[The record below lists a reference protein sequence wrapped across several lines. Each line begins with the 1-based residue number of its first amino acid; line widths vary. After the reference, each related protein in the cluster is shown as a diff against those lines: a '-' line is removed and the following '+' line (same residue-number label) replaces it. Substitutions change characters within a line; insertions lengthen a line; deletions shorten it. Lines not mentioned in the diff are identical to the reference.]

1 MQYLLE
7 SAFCLALFYAFYLL
21 VLRRETFFQ
30 INRWYL
36 LLTPVLAFGIPA
48 LNIRLEQ
55 PPAPVMM
62 DAVKLPAPAPMV
74 EWPSVVERVQTAPRA
89 VSHVMNRPVWS
100 LQLGDVLWCIYGAVA
115 ALFLLRLAWQI
126 IAMIRFIRRCR
137 KDTDQRL
144 MMAEDGDG
152 GSPASFFGYVFW
164 QPGVLPESERRLLLE
179 HEMVHVRQWH
189 SLDLI
194 LIEILIA
201 LQWFNPLLYL
211 YRRSLREVHEFIADD
226 YVVRR
231 TRQRYA
237 YAGLLVQYQT
247 AGNRAQP
254 GLVNTFHSLIKNRLI
269 MLAKR
274 PSDPLRRVKYLF
286 ALPLLGA
293 LMLLFSF
300 RLVERLQDVRNT
312 TELLEQYAA
321 GLSEVVIA
329 AERPNGVEPTPY
341 IFYWGA
347 FQAKFNYASATKEY
361 FAEIHISPDEFREA
375 IKREPRLWTGETLLQ
390 RLSMVI
396 NGQEIKSDY
405 YNPEIYK
412 ATLPALQDMAGKLTD
427 TDYIKAGNIT
437 LPEGK
442 SGEIFIF
449 LDGARPGWIPKD
461 NAEPNKRSPVIT
473 EVLWGKR
480 SFTLMEDRYVTIS
493 EFWDIIGSQPLIR
506 YKDAPERTPTMFNL
520 AISNA
525 GNPVLRYNAD
535 EKDAYDLETLRERLR
550 AHEQKI
556 KPGAV
561 VRIAAWDAYEKALR
575 QASMDT
581 IITFDPV
588 TYQQTTMYVSNN
600 GGLRPAPAASEL
612 IALRLVADA
621 DPRRLMR
628 ESGARNFSFEWGP
641 YSASFPNRMYGESY
655 VQSGTG
661 EHLYVDPRVES
672 HSNKLTKKDIL
683 QMLRTPSKLFMGNA
697 TLTDFNFTLD
707 YKGYGTLIKDG
718 VVPEDLIRTLERDL
732 QAGESIRLTGF
743 QARTGTSRKVIAT
756 QAAFQHVTREYTAE
770 KVEMIHVD
778 RTSGT
783 EALIS
788 LLMKPEDFK
797 ALQEK
802 VADKPDIWFQYGEID
817 LSPVTFV
824 LEIRNEDPKPALRP
838 LVQRDTPEFYDYQ
851 PPYYANRLRPLVQ
864 RDTPEI
870 GIRISPNPAS
880 EVATIHLT
888 LPKAGEGLLTVTDL
902 EGKLRFS
909 VRTEF
914 AAGDTPFQLPLHFLK
929 GKGLFM
935 VQIAMPY
942 GSAGTKMVVE

>member
-62 DAVKLPAPAPMV
+62 DAEKLPAPAPMV

-144 MMAEDGDG
+144 VMAEDGDG

-321 GLSEVVIA
+321 SLSEVVIA
-329 AERPNGVEPTPY
+329 TERPHGVEPTPY

-412 ATLPALQDMAGKLTD
+412 ATLPALQALAEKLTD

-442 SGEIFIF
+442 SGEILIF

-461 NAEPNKRSPVIT
+461 NAEPNKRGPVIT

-550 AHEQKI
+550 AHEQNI

-561 VRIAAWDAYEKALR
+561 VHIAAWDAHDIDIALR

-588 TYQQTTMYVSNN
+588 TYQQTTTYVTSN
-600 GGLRPAPAASEL
+600 GSLRPAPAASEL

-621 DPRRLMR
+621 DPRRLLR
-628 ESGARNFSFEWGP
+628 ESDTRNFSFEWGP
-641 YSASFPNRMYGESY
+641 YSATFPNRMFAESY
-655 VQSGTG
+655 DQSGSS
-661 EHLYVDPRVES
+661 ERLHADRPVES
-672 HSNKLTKKDIL
+672 HSNTLTKKDIL
-683 QMLRTPSKLFMGNA
+683 QMLRAPSKLYRENDL
-697 TLTDFNFTLD
+697 LTDFNFTLD
-707 YKGYGTLIKDG
+707 YKGYGGLIQNG
-718 VVPEDLIRTLERDL
+718 EVPDDLIRKLEREL
-732 QAGESIRLTGF
+732 QPGESIRLTGF
-743 QARTGTSRKVIAT
+743 QARTGASRKVIAT
-756 QAAFQHVTREYTAE
+756 QTAFQQVSGEVIVE
-770 KVEMIHVD
+770 KVEMVNID
-778 RTSGT
+778 RTPGDVP
-783 EALIS
+783 LIS
-788 LLMKPEDFK
+788 LLMKPDSYK
-797 ALQEK
+797 ALQ
-802 VADKPDIWFQYGEID
+802 DKLAGIPGIWFKYGEID
-817 LSPVTFV
+817 LSPVTFI
-824 LEIRNEDPKPALRP
+824 LEVRNEDPKPALRP
-838 LVQRDTPEFYDYQ
+838 LVQPA
-851 PPYYANRLRPLVQ
+851 P
-864 RDTPEI
+864 PEI
-870 GIRISPNPAS
+870 SIRISPNPAS

>member
-1 MQYLLE
+1 MQYLIE

-48 LNIRLEQ
+48 LNIRMEQ
-55 PPAPVMM
+55 PPAPVMV
-62 DAVKLPAPAPMV
+62 DAEKLPAPAPMV
-74 EWPSVVERVQTAPRA
+74 EWPSVVERVQTAPR
-89 VSHVMNRPVWS
+89 VVTHVMERPVWS
-100 LQLGDVLWCIYGAVA
+100 LQLGDILWCIYGAVA
-115 ALFLLRLAWQI
+115 ALLLLRLAWQI

-137 KDTDQRL
+137 KDSDQRL
-144 MMAEDGDG
+144 VMADDDHG

-164 QPGVLPESERRLLLE
+164 QPGVLPESERLLLLE

-226 YVVRR
+226 YVVCR

-274 PSDPLRRVKYLF
+274 PSAPLRRVKYLF

-300 RLVERLQDVRNT
+300 RLVERLQEVRQT

-329 AERPNGVEPTPY
+329 AERPHGVEPTPY

-347 FQAKFNYASATKEY
+347 FQAKFNYASATNEY

-412 ATLPALQDMAGKLTD
+412 TTLPAIQSMAEKLSD
-427 TDYIKAGNIT
+427 TDYIKAGNIK

-442 SGEIFIF
+442 SGEIFIY
-449 LDGARPGWIPKD
+449 LDGAQPGWIPKA
-461 NAEPNKRSPVIT
+461 NAEPNKQGPVIT
-473 EVLWGKR
+473 EVFWGKQ
-480 SFTLMEDRYVTIS
+480 SFAPMEDRYVTVG

-506 YKDAPERTPTMFNL
+506 YKDAPDRTPRMFNL

-525 GNPVLRYNAD
+525 GEPILRYNGG
-535 EKDAYDLETLRERLR
+535 EKDAYDLEALRERLR

-561 VRIAAWDAYEKALR
+561 VHIAAWDAHDIDIALR

-588 TYQQTTMYVSNN
+588 TYQQTTTYVTSN
-600 GGLRPAPAASEL
+600 GSLRPAPAASEL
-612 IALRLVADA
+612 IALRLVTDA

-628 ESGARNFSFEWGP
+628 ESGARSFRVEWGP

-683 QMLRTPSKLFMGNA
+683 QMLRTPLTLFMGNVA
-697 TLTDFNFTLD
+697 LTDFNFTLD
-707 YKGYGTLIKDG
+707 YKGYGTLITDG
-718 VVPEDLIRTLERDL
+718 VVPEDLIRRLERDL

-743 QARTGTSRKVIAT
+743 QARTGASRKAIAT

-770 KVEMIHVD
+770 KFEMIPID
-778 RTSGT
+778 RRSGT

-802 VADKPDIWFQYGEID
+802 VAGKPDIWFQYGEID

-838 LVQRDTPEFYDYQ
+838 LVQRDTPE
-851 PPYYANRLRPLVQ
+851 
-864 RDTPEI
+864 I
-870 GIRISPNPAS
+870 GVRISPNPAS

-888 LPKAGEGLLTVTDL
+888 LPRAGEGLLTVTDL